1 MIGGAETILKLLKAV
16 EGEYESMGSSTNK
29 RAAVVPWAWSDTEGT
44 MVGQDDTRAQDNGA
58 AAVSAY

>member
-1 MIGGAETILKLLKAV
+1 MLKLLKAV